1 MNTLPASVGSPTP
14 HPATTACIFVLA
26 AATTLALFVLFAS
39 ALIALPTGSP
49 L

>member
-1 MNTLPASVGSPTP
+1 MNTLPVSVGTPTP
-14 HPATTACIFVLA
+14 HPATTACIFILA
-26 AATTLALFVLFAS
+26 AATTLGLFLLFAS